1 MGNSADEASTSIS
14 LVTVPKIR
22 EDRQTFINVVRS
34 FEKELP
40 FEDRSDL
47 VSDWEF
53 LYERSLGCV
62 GVLKEWLVRA
72 ATVALERGPPADQ
85 EPILNP
91 KPCASLNA
99 SNCTRRPRMAN
110 SS

>member
-1 MGNSADEASTSIS
+1 MVSSADEVSTSICP
-14 LVTVPKIR
+14 VTAPKNS

-40 FEDRSDL
+40 FEERPDL

-53 LYERSLGCV
+53 LYERSLGSI

-72 ATVALERGPPADQ
+72 ATVAARKGSHRLTRANLEAQALSVVLGIGATV
-85 EPILNP
+85 
-91 KPCASLNA
+91 AV
-99 SNCTRRPRMAN
+99 N
-110 SS
+110 SAR